1 MIQFYTDYKIS
12 IFFAKIEYICPNMS
26 KFRKYSL
33 NPETLLY
40 ELKEVS
46 RKTIFARAT
55 LVFLGSVA
63 LALLYFFLY
72 SKVLDKESPKMYII
86 RTNNARWVSRMEVL
100 NRRLD
105 SYENTLNGLEM
116 RNKDIYRSIFG
127 MSEIPDE
134 LRRSGSGGLNRYD
147 YLADAGPDSPL
158 RKTAERLDVLTKE
171 AYVQSKSFDE
181 VATLSKRAGDMASCI
196 PAIPPFSP
204 DRNKFVMSSPFG
216 YRRDPVYGGGEFHS
230 GQDFA
235 MKKGTPVYTTGD
247 GVVEYAKFSF
257 TGYGNEIVIDHGF
270 GYKTRYAHLSM
281 INVAEGMK
289 LKRGDCIGESGNSGK
304 STGDHLHYEVI
315 YRDERVNPM
324 NFMDI
329 DMPVSEY
336 AAMVRKRDDES
347 KEQLQQSFR
356 LRKR

>member
-1 MIQFYTDYKIS
+1 
-12 IFFAKIEYICPNMS
+12 MS
-26 KFRKYSL
+26 KFRKYRL

-46 RKTIFARAT
+46 RKTLFARAT

-63 LALLYFFLY
+63 LALLYFLIY
-72 SKVLDKESPKMYII
+72 SHVLGKESPKMYFIKL
-86 RTNNARWVSRMEVL
+86 NNARWASKVEVL

-105 SYENTLNGLEM
+105 SYETTLKGLEM
-116 RNKDIYRSIFG
+116 RNDDIYRSIFG
-127 MSEIPDE
+127 LSSIPE
-134 LRRSGSGGLNRYD
+134 EVRKSGIGGLNRYD

-158 RKTAERLDVLTKE
+158 RKTAVRLDMLTKE
-171 AYVQSKSFDE
+171 TYVQSKSFDE
-181 VATLSKRAGDMASCI
+181 VATMSKRAGDMASCI
-196 PAIPPFSP
+196 PAVPPFVP
-204 DRNKFVMSSPFG
+204 DPRRFRMSSSFG
-216 YRRDPVYGGGEFHS
+216 YRTDPVYGGGEYHA
-230 GQDFA
+230 GQDFS

-247 GVVEYAKFSF
+247 GVVDYVKFSF

-304 STGDHLHYEVI
+304 STGEHLHYEVI
-315 YRDERVNPM
+315 YRGNRVNPM

-329 DMPVSEY
+329 GMPVSEY
-336 AAMVRKRDDES
+336 NEMVQKRVDES
-347 KEQLQQSFR
+347 KEVLRQSFR

>member
-1 MIQFYTDYKIS
+1 
-12 IFFAKIEYICPNMS
+12 MS
-26 KFRKYSL
+26 KFKKYSL

-63 LALLYFFLY
+63 LAVLYFFIY
-72 SKVLDKESPKMYII
+72 THVLDMESPKMALLKL
-86 RTNNARWVSRMEVL
+86 NNARWVSRVEVM

-105 SYENTLNGLEM
+105 SYETVLKSLEM
-116 RNKDIYRSIFG
+116 RNDDIYRSIFG
-127 MSEIPDE
+127 MSEVPE
-134 LRRSGSGGLNRYD
+134 EVRKSGIGGLTRYD
-147 YLADAGPDSPL
+147 YLSDAGPDSPV
-158 RKTAERLDVLTKE
+158 RKMAQRLDILTKE
-171 AYVQSKSFDE
+171 TYVQSKSFDE

-196 PAIPPFSP
+196 PAIPPFAP
-204 DRNKFVMSSPFG
+204 DRNRFRMSSPFG
-216 YRRDPVYGGGEFHS
+216 YRTDPVYGGGEYHT
-230 GQDFA
+230 GQDFS
-235 MKKGTPVYTTGD
+235 MKKGTPIYTTGD

-281 INVAEGMK
+281 ISVAEGMK

-304 STGDHLHYEVI
+304 STGEHLHYEVI
-315 YRDERVNPM
+315 YRGDRVNPM

-336 AAMVRKRDDES
+336 SAMVRKRGDES
-347 KEQLQQSFR
+347 KELLQQSFR

>member
-1 MIQFYTDYKIS
+1 
-12 IFFAKIEYICPNMS
+12 MS
-26 KFRKYSL
+26 KFKKYSL

-63 LALLYFFLY
+63 LAVLYFFIY
-72 SKVLDKESPKMYII
+72 THVLDMESPKMALLKL
-86 RTNNARWVSRMEVL
+86 NNARWASRVEVM

-105 SYENTLNGLEM
+105 SYETVLNSLEM
-116 RNKDIYRSIFG
+116 RNDDIYRSIFG
-127 MSEIPDE
+127 MSEVPE
-134 LRRSGSGGLNRYD
+134 EVRKSGIGGLTRYD
-147 YLADAGPDSPL
+147 YLSDAGPDSPV
-158 RKTAERLDVLTKE
+158 RKMAQRLDILTKE
-171 AYVQSKSFDE
+171 TYVQSKSFDE

-196 PAIPPFSP
+196 PAIPPFAP
-204 DRNKFVMSSPFG
+204 DRNRFRMSSPFG
-216 YRRDPVYGGGEFHS
+216 YRTDPVYGGGEYHT
-230 GQDFA
+230 GQDFS
-235 MKKGTPVYTTGD
+235 MKKGTPIYTTGD

-281 INVAEGMK
+281 ISVAEGMK

-304 STGDHLHYEVI
+304 STGEHLHYEVI
-315 YRDERVNPM
+315 YRGDRVNPM

-336 AAMVRKRDDES
+336 SAMVRKRGDES
-347 KEQLQQSFR
+347 KELLQQSFR

>member
-1 MIQFYTDYKIS
+1 
-12 IFFAKIEYICPNMS
+12 MS
-26 KFRKYSL
+26 KFKKYSL

-63 LALLYFFLY
+63 LAVLYFFIY
-72 SKVLDKESPKMYII
+72 THVLDMESPKMALLKL
-86 RTNNARWVSRMEVL
+86 NNARWVSRVEVM

-105 SYENTLNGLEM
+105 SYETVLKSLEM
-116 RNKDIYRSIFG
+116 RNDDIYRSIFG
-127 MSEIPDE
+127 MSEVPE
-134 LRRSGSGGLNRYD
+134 EVRKSGIGGLTRYD
-147 YLADAGPDSPL
+147 YLSDAGPDSPV
-158 RKTAERLDVLTKE
+158 RKMAQRLDILTKE
-171 AYVQSKSFDE
+171 TYVQSKSFDE

-196 PAIPPFSP
+196 PAIPPFAP
-204 DRNKFVMSSPFG
+204 DRNRFRMSSPFG
-216 YRRDPVYGGGEFHS
+216 YRTDPVYGGGEYHT
-230 GQDFA
+230 GQDFS
-235 MKKGTPVYTTGD
+235 MKKGTPIYTTGD
-247 GVVEYAKFSF
+247 GVVESAKFSF

-281 INVAEGMK
+281 ISVAEGMK

-304 STGDHLHYEVI
+304 STGEHLHYEVI
-315 YRDERVNPM
+315 YRGDRVNPM

-336 AAMVRKRDDES
+336 SAMVRKRGDES
-347 KEQLQQSFR
+347 KELLQQSFR